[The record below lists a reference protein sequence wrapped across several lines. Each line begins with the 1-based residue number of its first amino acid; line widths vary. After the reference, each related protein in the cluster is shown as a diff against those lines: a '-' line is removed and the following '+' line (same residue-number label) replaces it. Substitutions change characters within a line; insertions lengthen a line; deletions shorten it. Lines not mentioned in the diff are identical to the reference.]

1 MKRQRKKHQFPI
13 SNWTTEQDCYL
24 IENSNLPINELMRNL
39 PYSDD
44 EMIDRKEIL
53 GLIRRA
59 RQMRKGFLKSIDA
72 K

>member
-1 MKRQRKKHQFPI
+1 MKRQRKKHEFPK

-44 EMIDRKEIL
+44 EIIDRKEIL
-53 GLIRRA
+53 GLVRRA
-59 RQMRKGFLKSIDA
+59 RQMRKGV
-72 K
+72 

>member
-1 MKRQRKKHQFPI
+1 MKRQRKKHEFPK

-39 PYSDD
+39 PFSDD
-44 EMIDRKEIL
+44 EIIDRKGIL

-59 RQMRKGFLKSIDA
+59 RQLRKGF
-72 K
+72 